1 MRRREFITGLLLA
14 ATVGRTQAQPPAKV
28 YRVGVLSP
36 EIPPPG
42 LLENFQCSN
51 SGLSRR
57 VLSSVH

>member
-1 MRRREFITGLLLA
+1 MRRREFIAGLLLA

-42 LLENFQCSN
+42 AA
-51 SGLSRR
+51 
-57 VLSSVH
+57 